1 MNGRASGE
9 LTSGT
14 MEDYLLECIDSLD
27 KAGTDPLRR
36 KKAIQRPKAWSLLPN
51 EWRALALLAASNAS
65 IDTPSIEAGGRP
77 NRGRI
82 GRRGGRGRVRS
93 MEDWL
98 SGPSE
103 ALASEWSYAYQLA
116 VLLVH
121 RGREG
126 AEWESSMESQLSIL
140 RDECVSGIHPVWEA
154 LAKEAPILAEL
165 GRFPV
170 IEVEG
175 PDIDSGS
182 WIESSR
188 FDPLDIDQV
197 RGWLSLNLPFR
208 TNSEQDHA
216 LHNIRRD
223 LADGRPRVKMWLR
236 LMRPSL
242 RGLSAEGALLEGL
255 LLAASSSDEA
265 IHVLEGIEGGVLGE
279 IAEQQALLIGIRS
292 GDMTNWSDCALQDR
306 EDGLSVALRV
316 AAWIES
322 EHCGVDLSANDLLR
336 GASILAG
343 VGRQL
348 PVSVRW
354 NLADNLVSEGRMDEA
369 SVIVA
374 EAEIEE
380 AKHVSTAL
388 ALLSS
393 VASETIR
400 QAILASIPDMA
411 EEGILSVINGEG
423 VPIGVRA
430 AAAKELSRRDP
441 IRHTDSVLNTF
452 VEAADIDGILAVFE
466 GSPSLANVY
475 PQRVLLCWHLYSEG
489 DVSSRAS
496 LISLRKVALS
506 SIEGSSKDSNLSD
519 TSIALISLLDGLAQ
533 EVESIHEKLDSEGLK
548 SLNEVRRALSVEG
561 DGVVRENRINS
572 LRESVGKAS
581 LTTLERRL
589 FEALMIS
596 LQLNRSAMDLQ
607 IGTEERI
614 GDAIQSLGNLSWHNG
629 VTMKTVG
636 TVTDLVVEYNIGIP
650 ALEDWYRQH
659 AKASPELQVVRAAIL
674 REKGDRLNAARAYKD
689 AAGKLSDDFERSSL
703 VMRKA
708 LIEFAHAAGWTEAV
722 SIIDSNPALASTV
735 TSRFKLYLRTGDHHD
750 AGRRNRASSE
760 LLGFAADQQASVDD
774 TTESI
779 AEGRESVLEGLL
791 RYPEE
796 HGLPSEPFVG
806 RVRAAMKDLRSV
818 KTSRQSDVE
827 RRVLYELRGRR
838 DPEVVAKFARDVSEE
853 DPLGGL
859 RILEKAIY
867 SGLLEEKQA
876 EILKKSQRA
885 LFASHSSIIPVMERR
900 TLKGLS
906 LRPLIIIDTNILIEA
921 LKDDLLRQLS
931 VDNLGSLDWT
941 VERAF
946 HWMLRRRAEEGR
958 VVLHV
963 PPAAEGEFMHR
974 ARSSESV
981 LKLFSDMYIDK
992 TVWQDRIDD
1001 EFLEKRARA
1010 ILSIFS
1016 TWSNGTDGGELVAL
1030 DEFLLKHRDVFILID
1045 EQKRNIGKAPARTSI
1060 NGEEIYPER
1069 GDRDIMSDAARIAAT
1084 CHSDIGSV
1092 LVATRDSDFRLVSR
1106 ALEEEFGFGVVGD
1119 AQQLNDR
1126 VL

>member
-1 MNGRASGE
+1 
-9 LTSGT
+9 

-27 KAGTDPLRR
+27 KVGTAPLRR
-36 KKAIQRPKAWSLLPN
+36 KKAVQRPKAWSLLPN

-65 IDTPSIEAGGRP
+65 IETPKVESRTGRS
-77 NRGRI
+77 RI

-93 MEDWL
+93 TEDWL
-98 SGPSE
+98 SSPSE
-103 ALASEWSYAYQLA
+103 ALASEWSSAYQLA

-126 AEWESSMESQLSIL
+126 PTWEKDLGPQLEIL
-140 RDECVSGIHPVWEA
+140 RDRCVSGIHPVWEA

-170 IEVEG
+170 IEAGG
-175 PDIDSGS
+175 PDIDSNS
-182 WIESSR
+182 WIEGSR

-197 RGWLSLNLPFR
+197 RNWLSLDLPFK

-216 LHNIRRD
+216 LHSIRRD
-223 LADGRPRVKMWLR
+223 LADGKPRVRMWVR
-236 LMRPSL
+236 LMRSSL
-242 RGLSAEGALLEGL
+242 RGLRGEGALLEGL

-265 IHVLEGIEGGVLGE
+265 IHSLEGIEGGALGE
-279 IAEQQALLIGIRS
+279 VAEQQAQLIRIRS
-292 GDMTNWSDCALQDR
+292 GDMTNWSDCAFR
-306 EDGLSVALRV
+306 EGEDGLSAALRV
-316 AAWIES
+316 AAWREPG
-322 EHCGVDLSANDLLR
+322 HHGMDLSADDLLK
-336 GASILAG
+336 GAFVLSE
-343 VGRQL
+343 VGEEL
-348 PVSVRW
+348 PVPVRW
-354 NLADNLVSEGRMDEA
+354 NLADKLVSEGRVDEA
-369 SVIVA
+369 TAIVA
-374 EAEIEE
+374 EADIEE
-380 AKHVSTAL
+380 TEHVSTAL
-388 ALLSS
+388 ALLSLTG
-393 VASETIR
+393 SEMMSR
-400 QAILASIPDMA
+400 AILSSIPEMA
-411 EEGILSVINGEG
+411 EEGVLSIIDSEG
-423 VPIGVRA
+423 ISIGARA

-452 VEAADIDGILAVFE
+452 LEAADIDGMLAVFE
-466 GSPSLANVY
+466 GSPSLAKVY

-489 DVSSRAS
+489 DVSSRDS
-496 LISLRKVALS
+496 LISLRKIALS
-506 SIEGSSKDSNLSD
+506 SIEDSSKDTHLSD

-533 EVESIHEKLDSEGLK
+533 EIESIHEKLDSDGLK

-581 LTTLERRL
+581 LTTLERSL
-589 FEALMIS
+589 FEALMVS

-614 GDAIQSLGNLSWHNG
+614 DEAIQSLDNLSWHNG

-650 ALEDWYRQH
+650 AIEEWYRKH
-659 AKASPELQVVRAAIL
+659 AKASPELQIVRAAIL

-708 LIEFAHAAGWTEAV
+708 LIEFAHSAGWTEAV

-750 AGRRNRASSE
+750 AGKRKRASSE
-760 LLGFAADQQASVDD
+760 LLEFAADQQTSVDD
-774 TTESI
+774 STESL

-818 KTSRQSDVE
+818 ETSRQSDVE
-827 RRVLYELRGRR
+827 TRVLYELRGRR
-838 DPEVVAKFARDVSEE
+838 DPGVVAKFARDVAEE

-867 SGLLEEKQA
+867 SGLLEESQS
-876 EILKKSQRA
+876 EILRKSQRA
-885 LFASHSSIIPVMERR
+885 LFTSHSSIIPVKERR

-921 LKDDLLRQLS
+921 LKDDLLRELS

-963 PPAAEGEFMHR
+963 PSAAQGEFMHR
-974 ARSSESV
+974 VRSSESV
-981 LKLFSDMYIDK
+981 LKLFSDMYIDRS
-992 TVWQDRIDD
+992 VWEDRIN
-1001 EFLEKRARA
+1001 EKFLESRAKV
-1010 ILSIFS
+1010 ILSTFD
-1016 TWSNGTDGGELVAL
+1016 TWGDDTDRGELVAL

-1060 NGEEIYPER
+1060 SGEKIYPEQ

>member
-1 MNGRASGE
+1 
-9 LTSGT
+9 
-14 MEDYLLECIDSLD
+14 
-27 KAGTDPLRR
+27 
-36 KKAIQRPKAWSLLPN
+36 
-51 EWRALALLAASNAS
+51 
-65 IDTPSIEAGGRP
+65 
-77 NRGRI
+77 
-82 GRRGGRGRVRS
+82 

-98 SGPSE
+98 SSPSE
-103 ALASEWSYAYQLA
+103 ALASEWSSAYRLA

-126 AEWESSMESQLSIL
+126 PAWKMDLDSQLEIL
-140 RDECVSGIHPVWEA
+140 RNGCVPGIHPVWEA

-175 PDIDSGS
+175 PDIDSKS

-188 FDPLDIDQV
+188 FDPLDTDQV
-197 RGWLSLNLPFR
+197 RNWLSLDLPFK

-216 LHNIRRD
+216 LHSIRRD
-223 LADGRPRVKMWLR
+223 LADGKPRVRMWVR
-236 LMRPSL
+236 LMRSSL
-242 RGLSAEGALLEGL
+242 RGLRGEGALLEGL

-265 IHVLEGIEGGVLGE
+265 IHSLEGIEGGELGE
-279 IAEQQALLIGIRS
+279 VAEQQAHLIRIRS
-292 GDMTNWSDCALQDR
+292 GDMTNWSDCAFR
-306 EDGLSVALRV
+306 EGGDGLSAALRV
-316 AAWIES
+316 AAWREPRHRGI
-322 EHCGVDLSANDLLR
+322 DLSADDLLK
-336 GASILAG
+336 G
-343 VGRQL
+343 VSVLSEIDEEL
-348 PVSVRW
+348 PMPVRW
-354 NLADNLVSEGRMDEA
+354 NLADKLVSGGRVDEA
-369 SVIVA
+369 AAIVA

-380 AKHVSTAL
+380 PEHVSTAL

-393 VASETIR
+393 TGSEMMSRTI
-400 QAILASIPDMA
+400 LSSIPEMA
-411 EEGILSVINGEG
+411 EEGVLSIISSEG
-423 VPIGVRA
+423 ISIGARA

-452 VEAADIDGILAVFE
+452 LEAADIDGMLAVFE
-466 GSPSLANVY
+466 GSPSLAKVY

-489 DVSSRAS
+489 DVSSRDS
-496 LISLRKVALS
+496 LISLRKIALS
-506 SIEGSSKDSNLSD
+506 SIEDSSKDSHLSD

-533 EVESIHEKLDSEGLK
+533 EVESIHEKLDSDGLK

-572 LRESVGKAS
+572 LRESVRKAS
-581 LTTLERRL
+581 LSTLERRL
-589 FEALMIS
+589 FEALMVS

-614 GDAIQSLGNLSWHNG
+614 GEAIQSLDNLSWHNG

-636 TVTDLVVEYNIGIP
+636 TTTDLVVEYNIGIP
-650 ALEDWYRQH
+650 ALEEWYRKH
-659 AKASPELQVVRAAIL
+659 AKASPELQIVRAAIL

-689 AAGKLSDDFERSSL
+689 AAGKLSGDFEKSSL

-708 LIEFAHAAGWTEAV
+708 LIEFAHSAGWGEAV

-750 AGRRNRASSE
+750 AGKRKQASSE
-760 LLGFAADQQASVDD
+760 LLGFAADQQTPVDD
-774 TTESI
+774 STESI
-779 AEGRESVLEGLL
+779 AESRESVLESLL

-818 KTSRQSDVE
+818 ESSRQNDVE

-838 DPEVVAKFARDVSEE
+838 DPGVVAKFARDVAEE

-867 SGLLEEKQA
+867 SGLLEESQS
-876 EILKKSQRA
+876 EILRKSQRA
-885 LFASHSSIIPVMERR
+885 LFASHSSIIPVKERR

-921 LKDDLLRQLS
+921 LKDDLLRELS

-946 HWMLRRRAEEGR
+946 HWMLRRRAGEGR

-963 PPAAEGEFMHR
+963 PSAARGEFMHR

-992 TVWQDRIDD
+992 MVWHDRIDD

-1010 ILSIFS
+1010 ILSTFS
-1016 TWSNGTDGGELVAL
+1016 TWSNGTDSGELVAL

-1045 EQKRNIGKAPARTSI
+1045 EQKRNIGGAPARTSI
-1060 NGEEIYPER
+1060 NGETIYPER